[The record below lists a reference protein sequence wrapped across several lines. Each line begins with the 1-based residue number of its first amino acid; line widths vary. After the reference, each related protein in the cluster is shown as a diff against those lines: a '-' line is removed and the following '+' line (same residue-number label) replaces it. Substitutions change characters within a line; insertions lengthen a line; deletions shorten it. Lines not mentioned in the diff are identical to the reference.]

1 MNRDVVIL
9 AYLLGVLGILRLWS
23 IGRYRFAVAEL
34 SPGEILIR
42 RVEEASQG
50 AASEIPLV
58 NGASLARRES
68 VLVLLGLAWIGMAGG
83 AWVLCSHLFG
93 RGPQPEDEFYLS
105 HVMTRGIL
113 IPGVVLGLGGLLLQ
127 QFWTYVDGRGI
138 HRPGWRGREFIPWSA
153 ITEISIGGM
162 SRAAT
167 LLVVRAGEKRVPLVL
182 ETFRNPADVLT
193 LIHRHVSESRLIG
206 L

>member
-9 AYLLGVLGILRLWS
+9 AYLLVVLGILRLWS
-23 IGRYRFAVAEL
+23 FRHYRFAVAEL

-42 RVEEASQG
+42 RVEEASRG

-58 NGASLARRES
+58 NDASLARRES
-68 VLVLLGLAWIGMAGG
+68 VLLLLGLAWIGMAGG
-83 AWVLCSHLFG
+83 AWVLCSQLFG
-93 RGPQPEDEFYLS
+93 RGRLTGDGFYLS
-105 HVMTRGIL
+105 HLMTRGIL
-113 IPGVVLGLGGLLLQ
+113 IPLVILGLGGLLLQ
-127 QFWTYVDGRGI
+127 QCWTDVDGRGI
-138 HRPGWRGREFIPWSA
+138 HRPGWGGREFIPWSA

-167 LLVVRAGEKRVPLVL
+167 LLEVRAGEKRVSLVL
-182 ETFRNPADVLT
+182 ETFRNPADVLA

-206 L
+206 F